1 MVLLQQ
7 RGAGCA
13 LPERRAEGRDEERDA
28 EVEETSLG
36 MECVLLRKREEGG
49 VSTLVRTDSLL
60 RRRRGGGGTNSV
72 LPSEDE
78 GMVLRVILV

>member
-7 RGAGCA
+7 RRAGCP
-13 LPERRAEGRDEERDA
+13 LPERRTEGRDEERDT

-36 MECVLLRKREEGG
+36 MECLLLRKREEGG
-49 VSTLVRTDSLL
+49 VPTSLGADSLL

-78 GMVLRVILV
+78 GMV